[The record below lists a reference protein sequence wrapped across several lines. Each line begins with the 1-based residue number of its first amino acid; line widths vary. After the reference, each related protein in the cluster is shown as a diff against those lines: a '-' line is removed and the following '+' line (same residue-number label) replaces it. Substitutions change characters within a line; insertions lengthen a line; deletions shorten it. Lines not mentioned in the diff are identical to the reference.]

1 MRMTR
6 SLLILATTS
15 ALAAPRR
22 QSNQISSNYP
32 LLNSH
37 IVTLTGTGRTV
48 GEAPNMPKRGN
59 TQSQVCEFTISLA
72 PNEWAKE
79 VRGLPSTQPRFNP
92 DGTCEGE
99 FEVGTPPDSALPP
112 QTVAGRARAARNL
125 SSPYVVGVYRTSSA
139 YGGAYYPDPIQL
151 WVNSEQLNIT
161 WGFNNRPTVCPGLV
175 SYSRSVPASAPGW
188 YTTFVSQSAFTFC
201 TPTNPPNVTGGAG
214 ANDYATW
221 EDDSFPTCVGPV
233 YAYYTP
239 LNVYGDNFG
248 NIYYNFAW
256 YLVGSV
262 PYCVDLLTPNVKA
275 YRTSISCQ

>member
-125 SSPYVVGVYRTSSA
+125 SSPYVVGVYCTARLTGELTTQTPSSF
-139 YGGAYYPDPIQL
+139 GSIQ
-151 WVNSEQLNIT
+151 NS
-161 WGFNNRPTVCPGLV
+161 
-175 SYSRSVPASAPGW
+175 
-188 YTTFVSQSAFTFC
+188 
-201 TPTNPPNVTGGAG
+201 
-214 ANDYATW
+214 
-221 EDDSFPTCVGPV
+221 
-233 YAYYTP
+233 
-239 LNVYGDNFG
+239 
-248 NIYYNFAW
+248 
-256 YLVGSV
+256 
-262 PYCVDLLTPNVKA
+262 
-275 YRTSISCQ
+275 SISPGASTTAPLCARDSCRTLGAFRRRPRDGTRL